1 MSNAATALV
10 TNKISAYKIFEILKN
25 DYGIWVC
32 PNGGELKERVF
43 RVGHMG
49 ALSIKDNHILV
60 EALKEIILKA

>member
-43 RVGHMG
+43 GLDIWEHYQ
-49 ALSIKDNHILV
+49 
-60 EALKEIILKA
+60 